1 MEEAAR
7 KLAKIVW
14 DYHHLGHCL
23 KRTDAIL
30 VFGSHDYA
38 VAEWAAKLFLEQYA
52 PLIVISGG
60 FGTIT
65 RKLRAD
71 TEAREFANIAMQAGV
86 PEESI
91 LLEEYA
97 SNTGENVLFTKALL
111 EERGLSL
118 DKFILV
124 QKPYMERRTFATF
137 KKLWPGKEI
146 ILSSSPESLD
156 QYLARYASAELDPDF
171 VVSIMV
177 GDLQRIREYPARGY
191 QIEQDIPDFVWQA
204 YEELVG
210 LGYTRHLISQ

>member
-14 DYHHLGHCL
+14 DYHHLGLYL

-52 PLIVISGG
+52 PLIVISGQ

-97 SNTGENVLFTKALL
+97 SNTGE
-111 EERGLSL
+111 
-118 DKFILV
+118 
-124 QKPYMERRTFATF
+124 RTFYQGVTGRAR
-137 KKLWPGKEI
+137 
-146 ILSSSPESLD
+146 SLT
-156 QYLARYASAELDPDF
+156 
-171 VVSIMV
+171 
-177 GDLQRIREYPARGY
+177 G
-191 QIEQDIPDFVWQA
+191 
-204 YEELVG
+204 
-210 LGYTRHLISQ
+210 